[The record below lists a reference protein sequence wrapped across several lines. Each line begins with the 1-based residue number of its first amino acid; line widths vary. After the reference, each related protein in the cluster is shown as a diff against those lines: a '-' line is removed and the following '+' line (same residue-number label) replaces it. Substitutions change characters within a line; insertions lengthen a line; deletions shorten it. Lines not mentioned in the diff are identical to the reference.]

1 MTVPAT
7 LRRSP
12 TYPGNGSAT
21 AFAFSFKVF
30 SASDIRVTVTNIAGV
45 EETAVLG
52 VDYTVALNGDQ
63 VNNPGGTV
71 TYPVSGSPLAS
82 PRKLTISGALA
93 YSQPTA
99 LPTGGSY
106 RAKNVEDAFDRIAML
121 VQQVEEMT
129 GRALRLPVSGAGAD
143 TTLPVPQANKLL
155 AWNGDAD
162 GLENVDGAG
171 LATLVAYGTARTD
184 VFVGDGVTTDFTLS
198 ANPVNINNL
207 DVAVNRQVQT
217 PGVDYTW
224 ASGTT
229 LSFTVAP
236 PNGQRVQA
244 RFLQGLPFGELPADI
259 AADTIRA
266 ANTLTIGAAGEGQL
280 QLVDG
285 SAGSGG
291 SEAGHINFLR
301 KVTNAVK
308 GFIGWGDASSIQIHA
323 NAGYNFLFTG
333 RAPRSAIAPTSSQD
347 LLRLGDL
354 ATGPGG
360 GQYSHRNLLVNGNF
374 AVNQRGYAS
383 GFPVLGALTYT
394 LDMWRVVTSGQA
406 VTFTNLGGGTANCAN
421 QVTAPA
427 GGLEQVVPGENI
439 QGGTYVLSWVGAG
452 TAKVNN
458 VAVVNGVP
466 FTLPAGL
473 NAIVQFV
480 GVVAYAQL
488 EPGGTATTFEY
499 LTYEVNLQRCE
510 RFYEIGEAVTNGNAN
525 AGQSVSHR
533 IHFRA
538 RKYKVPT
545 ISYVITGFT
554 NAAAADARNP
564 SADGLEWYVQ
574 ATVSGGT
581 ASTGTWTASAE
592 P

>member
-1 MTVPAT
+1 MLSGFDSLPLLKDA
-7 LRRSP
+7 RRFVMRALGFDPDAVFVHRAGAETIGGVKTFTSKP
-12 TYPGNGSAT
+12 LLPGNASQNLEPVPLQQFNAGPGSAQ
-21 AFAFSFKVF
+21 F
-30 SASDIRVTVTNIAGV
+30 
-45 EETAVLG
+45 
-52 VDYTVALNGDQ
+52 
-63 VNNPGGTV
+63 
-71 TYPVSGSPLAS
+71 
-82 PRKLTISGALA
+82 
-93 YSQPTA
+93 
-99 LPTGGSY
+99 
-106 RAKNVEDAFDRIAML
+106 
-121 VQQVEEMT
+121 
-129 GRALRLPVSGAGAD
+129 
-143 TTLPVPQANKLL
+143 
-155 AWNGDAD
+155 
-162 GLENVDGAG
+162 
-171 LATLVAYGTARTD
+171 
-184 VFVGDGVTTDFTLS
+184 
-198 ANPVNINNL
+198 
-207 DVAVNRQVQT
+207 
-217 PGVDYTW
+217 
-224 ASGTT
+224 
-229 LSFTVAP
+229 
-236 PNGQRVQA
+236 
-244 RFLQGLPFGELPADI
+244 
-259 AADTIRA
+259 
-266 ANTLTIGAAGEGQL
+266 
-280 QLVDG
+280 
-285 SAGSGG
+285 
-291 SEAGHINFLR
+291 
-301 KVTNAVK
+301 
-308 GFIGWGDASSIQIHA
+308 
-323 NAGYNFLFTG
+323 
-333 RAPRSAIAPTSSQD
+333 
-347 LLRLGDL
+347 
-354 ATGPGG
+354 
-360 GQYSHRNLLVNGNF
+360 SHRNLLVNANF
-374 AVNQRGYAS
+374 AVNQRGYVS
-383 GFPVLGALTYT
+383 GTNTTVANQYT

-406 VTFTNLGGGTANCAN
+406 VTFTNLGGGTANFAN

-427 GGLEQVVPGENI
+427 GGLEQVVLGENI